1 MIFAATAGIYGLISL
16 VCNRSPLRLTTT
28 WIVGQA
34 GALAICAFLY
44 ESQISK
50 LREIG
55 VPSDIAA
62 TWLQGSIFQPGK
74 NHLASFAWSN
84 TLRLFRY
91 FFSHG
96 TVGVIGLGLFVFA
109 LVTLL
114 LTYQN
119 SEPESRNRELATLLA
134 APFLMTLL
142 LAIAGVYP
150 YGGTRHDVV
159 LAIFAIPGISIGLDR
174 LPLGAPNATTNLI
187 KALLLASALLICNFF
202 PSPSGPYI
210 RQHNQRRGLMHQAI
224 DSIKSLPSGS
234 VLFTD
239 AQGSTVLNYYL
250 CGDAMP
256 LPFSP
261 EERLRKMPCGQ
272 YFVLTSMTEQTGFN
286 RATFPELLSQ
296 AKQEVGEEK
305 TLFLF
310 QSGWINDKEEDWLTE
325 LRGLG
330 GNPRNFGPNILL
342 CPLSR

>member
-1 MIFAATAGIYGLISL
+1 
-16 VCNRSPLRLTTT
+16 
-28 WIVGQA
+28 
-34 GALAICAFLY
+34 
-44 ESQISK
+44 
-50 LREIG
+50 
-55 VPSDIAA
+55 
-62 TWLQGSIFQPGK
+62 
-74 NHLASFAWSN
+74 
-84 TLRLFRY
+84 
-91 FFSHG
+91 
-96 TVGVIGLGLFVFA
+96 
-109 LVTLL
+109 
-114 LTYQN
+114 
-119 SEPESRNRELATLLA
+119 
-134 APFLMTLL
+134 
-142 LAIAGVYP
+142 
-150 YGGTRHDVV
+150 
-159 LAIFAIPGISIGLDR
+159 
-174 LPLGAPNATTNLI
+174 
-187 KALLLASALLICNFF
+187 
-202 PSPSGPYI
+202 
-210 RQHNQRRGLMHQAI
+210 MHQAI
-224 DSIKSLPSGS
+224 NSIKSLPSGS